1 MARTRGNRL
10 WDPDRSPADPA
21 TPDHLEDPSW
31 KRADLHCHSRFSV
44 FKYFRRANTRDSY
57 NEPEDVYRIAKEQG
71 MSYVTLSDHDSIDGA
86 LYLLNRYPDLDD
98 FFISEEVE
106 TYFPET
112 RQRVHLGVYGLNEE
126 QHREIQRL
134 RPDIREL
141 IPYLE
146 QENLV
151 FAVNHLLQNYRMKNV
166 ASKYIAEMIEMCDV
180 FEVLNGAMASS
191 NNKVVYRLVASLR
204 EEGRRISMVG
214 GSDAHTLKHVGKVYT
229 VSRAESIPE
238 FIENVRQ
245 GDCFAWG
252 QEMRFTDL
260 VTDIYALILSYYGQK
275 RTDSE
280 SLQCSSSD
288 KTIQLLGRLAAIP
301 TAMSGIPAAITTLNY
316 LKQILVSQGINW
328 KLPELVNAIRRSDQN
343 ENERPPTSRV

>member
-1 MARTRGNRL
+1 MARMSGKRL
-10 WDPDRSPADPA
+10 WDPERSPADPA
-21 TPDHLEDPSW
+21 TADHLDDPAW
-31 KRADLHCHSRFSV
+31 KRVDLHCHSRFSV

-57 NEPEDVYRIAKEQG
+57 NEPEDVYRIAKERG

-112 RQRVHLGVYGLNEE
+112 KQRVHLGVYGLDEA

-141 IPYLE
+141 IPYLQSE
-146 QENLV
+146 GLV

-166 ASKYIAEMIEMCDV
+166 AEKYIAEMIEMCDV

-204 EEGRRISMVG
+204 EEGRRLSMVG

-238 FIENVRQ
+238 FIETIRR

-260 VTDIYALILSYYGQK
+260 VTDIYGLILAYYGQT
-275 RTDSE
+275 RSDFE
-280 SLQCSSSD
+280 SVEYTSSD
-288 KTIQLLGRLAAIP
+288 KTIQIIGRLAGIP
-301 TAMSGIPAAITTLNY
+301 TAISGLPAAITTLNY
-316 LKQILVSQGINW
+316 LKQILVSEGIRW
-328 KLPELVNAIRRSDQN
+328 KLPRLYKAIRRTEPGDD
-343 ENERPPTSRV
+343 ENPPIGRV